1 MRLHA
6 PSHPVAFFPALAL
19 LLVLGLTACAPQ
31 VSMDV
36 LEPAA
41 AHGVTQLRRLAVVQ
55 FNNDEGGIATAA
67 VEQALSSFTLGQQPY
82 FTLVDAGIL
91 ENYLGG
97 QGVEMVFDTKELRKR
112 NKGIGADGVV
122 LGTVSRSSWRDERTT
137 KQRYVCVDWGKN
149 GSCRKYG
156 SRDVPC
162 TTRTGLFSFT
172 PKVVEVSSG
181 KIIFSQEFAESDKED
196 FCRGTDDPQPSGISL
211 VENARKSA
219 IQRFLR
225 VVAPHVVRVQVPLIT
240 TDDSGMDKPTRDAIA
255 KGVDFAQAGR
265 MDRACAAWSAA
276 EASHTGGYALP
287 YLRGVCA
294 EQAGNLD
301 LAEAAYRQ
309 ADQHCAS
316 PNSEISNALERIER
330 AKANSRLLE
339 QQLN

>member
-6 PSHPVAFFPALAL
+6 LSRPLAFLPALAL
-19 LLVLGLTACAPQ
+19 LLAFGLLGCAPQ
-31 VSMDV
+31 VSMEV

-67 VEQALSSFTLGQQPY
+67 VEQALSSFALGQQPY

-91 ENYLGG
+91 KNYLDG
-97 QGVEMVFDTKELRKR
+97 QGVEMVFNTKELRKR

-137 KQRYVCVDWGKN
+137 KKRSVCVEWSKN

-172 PKVVEVSSG
+172 PKVVDVNSG

-211 VENARKSA
+211 VGNAREQA

-240 TDDSGMDKPTRDAIA
+240 ADDSGMDKPTREAIA

-276 EASHTGGYALP
+276 EASHPGGYALP

-301 LAEAAYRQ
+301 LAETAYRQ
-309 ADQHCAS
+309 ADQRCDS
-316 PNSEISNALERIER
+316 PNAEISNALERIGR

>member
-1 MRLHA
+1 MRPHA
-6 PSHPVAFFPALAL
+6 FAHLLAPL
-19 LLVLGLTACAPQ
+19 LAILAVLGLCGCAPQ

-36 LEPAA
+36 LEPAT

-91 ENYLGG
+91 KNYLDA

-112 NKGIGADGVV
+112 NKGVGADGVV

-137 KQRYVCVDWGKN
+137 KQRYVCVEWGKN
-149 GSCRKYG
+149 DSCRKYG

-162 TTRTGLFSFT
+162 TRRTGLFSFT
-172 PKVVEVSSG
+172 PKVVDVNSG
-181 KIIFSQEFAESDKED
+181 KIIFSQEFAENDQED

-211 VENARKSA
+211 VGTARERA
-219 IQRFLR
+219 IKRFLR
-225 VVAPHVVRVQVPLIT
+225 MVAPHVVRVQVPLIT
-240 TDDSGMDKPTRDAIA
+240 ADDSGMGKPTREAVA

-265 MDRACAAWSAA
+265 MDRACATWSAA
-276 EASHTGGYALP
+276 EASHPGGYALP

-294 EQAGNLD
+294 EHAGSFDQAED
-301 LAEAAYRQ
+301 AYRQ
-309 ADQHCAS
+309 ADQRCDS
-316 PNSEISNALERIER
+316 PNSDISAALERIGR

>member
-1 MRLHA
+1 MRPHTPFL
-6 PSHPVAFFPALAL
+6 PLAL
-19 LLVLGLTACAPQ
+19 LLALALGLVGCAPK

-36 LEPAA
+36 LEPAT

-67 VEQALSSFTLGQQPY
+67 VEHALSSFTLGQRPY

-91 ENYLGG
+91 KNYLDG
-97 QGVEMVFDTKELRKR
+97 QGVEMVFDTKELRRR

-122 LGTVSRSSWRDERTT
+122 LGTVSRSSWRDERIA
-137 KQRYVCVDWGKN
+137 KKRYVCVEWGKN

-172 PKVVEVSSG
+172 PKVVDVNSG
-181 KIIFSQEFAESDKED
+181 KIIFSQEFAEKDQED
-196 FCRGTDDPQPSGISL
+196 FCRGTDDRQPSGISL
-211 VENARKSA
+211 VENARERA

-225 VVAPHVVRVQVPLIT
+225 VVAPHVVRVQVALIT
-240 TDDSGMDKPTRDAIA
+240 ADESHMDKATQEAVA
-255 KGVDFAQAGR
+255 KGVDFSQAGR

-276 EASHTGGYALP
+276 EASHPGGYALP

-294 EQAGNLD
+294 EHAGDLDQA
-301 LAEAAYRQ
+301 EQAYRQ
-309 ADQHCAS
+309 ADQRCDS
-316 PNSEISNALERIER
+316 PKEEISTALERIER
-330 AKANSRLLE
+330 AKANRDLLE
-339 QQLN
+339 QQLK